1 MHDLS
6 KRRMIDEKLNGWI
19 EVYELRG
26 TGSTKVRARELVE
39 LYESAAP
46 VPNEMPGP
54 DANEF
59 LFELRELVAE
69 SVEHGGGE
77 LRGWKRQPLPLTE

>member
-1 MHDLS
+1 
-6 KRRMIDEKLNGWI
+6 MIDERLSGWV
-19 EVYELRG
+19 EAYDLKG
-26 TGSTKVRARELVE
+26 TGSARVRARELAG

-69 SVEHGGGE
+69 SIQDGGGQ
-77 LRGWKRQPLPLTE
+77 LRGWKRESAII